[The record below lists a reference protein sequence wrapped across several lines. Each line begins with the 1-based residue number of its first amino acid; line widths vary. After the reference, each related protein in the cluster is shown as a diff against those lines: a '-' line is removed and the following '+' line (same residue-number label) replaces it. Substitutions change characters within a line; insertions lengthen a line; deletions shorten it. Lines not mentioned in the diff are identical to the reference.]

1 MQAANERAMIPPAA
15 QAADLRARRAPLS
28 VPIANADRLVL
39 PDALATTIKLA
50 GPAPRRC
57 PLARRRPA
65 TTSGQVTS
73 IYGAGIVTC
82 VKIRCT
88 HPAL

>member
-15 QAADLRARRAPLS
+15 QAADLRARRALLS

-50 GPAPRRC
+50 TRLLGGARSPGADRLQPAGR
-57 PLARRRPA
+57 
-65 TTSGQVTS
+65 
-73 IYGAGIVTC
+73 
-82 VKIRCT
+82 
-88 HPAL
+88 